1 MENVFDTLT
10 ARGFIEQCTHE
21 ESARELLGKE
31 KVTFYIGFDPTAD
44 SLHVGHY
51 QTAMAMAHM
60 QRAGHIPILLM
71 GGGTGMVGDP
81 TDKTEMRRI
90 MSIEEIN
97 HNVECF
103 KKQLSRFIDVTDNK
117 AIVENNAD
125 WLLELKYL
133 PFIREY
139 GIHFSVNR
147 MLTADSYRTRFE
159 RGLSFFEFNYQLL
172 QAYDFLELYRR
183 HNCKL
188 QMGGRDQ
195 WSNIIAGIEL
205 IRRVENADVQGIT
218 FSLLAKSDGTKMG
231 KSQKG
236 AVWLDAEKTTPY
248 EFFQYWRNVDDPDVI
263 RFMKLLTFLP
273 LDNIKEYETLTGS
286 GLNKAKEVLA
296 YEITKNV
303 HGAEEAEKAL
313 AAAKSLFGGMAEGG
327 SIPTTEISKAEL
339 ENGIGIIDLLIK
351 TDLIQSRSEGRR
363 LIDQGGIK
371 VNDKKVSGVE
381 QIFTLNDLDNNTLM
395 IQKGKKAYHKVALGG
410 TTV

>member
-21 ESARELLGKE
+21 EKARELLGKE

-51 QTAMAMAHM
+51 LTAMAMSHM
-60 QRAGHIPILLM
+60 QKAGHRPILLM
-71 GGGTGMVGDP
+71 GGGTGMIGDP

-90 MSIEEIN
+90 MTREEIDYN
-97 HNVECF
+97 ISCF
-103 KKQLSRFIDVTDNK
+103 KKQLSRFIDVSDGN
-117 AIVENNAD
+117 AVVVNNAD

-139 GIHFSVNR
+139 GIHFSVNK

-172 QAYDFLELYRR
+172 QAYDFLELYRK
-183 HNCKL
+183 HGCKL

-205 IRRVENADVQGIT
+205 IRRVEDEEVQGVT

-236 AVWLDAEKTTPY
+236 AIWLDGEKTSPY
-248 EFFQYWRNVDDPDVI
+248 EFFQYWRNVDDQDVI
-263 RFMKLLTFLP
+263 RFMKLLTYLS
-273 LDNIKEYETLTGS
+273 LDEIKEYETLTGS
-286 GLNKAKEVLA
+286 ALNKAKEVLA
-296 YEITKNV
+296 FEITKNV
-303 HGAEEAEKAL
+303 HGQEEAEKAL
-313 AAAKSLFGGMAEGG
+313 DAAKTLFSGTGGGEG
-327 SIPTTEISKAEL
+327 IPTAVLTTQEL
-339 ENGIGIIDLLIK
+339 AGGINIIDLLMK
-351 TDLIQSRSEGRR
+351 TSLVKSRSDARR
-363 LIDQGGIK
+363 LIEQNSIK
-371 VNDKKVSGVE
+371 VNGEAVSAFDKAFSEADFAHGAIMV
-381 QIFTLNDLDNNTLM
+381 
-395 IQKGKKAYHKVALGG
+395 QKGKKGYHRVKIEG
-410 TTV
+410 